1 MAKELKPTRRQSD
14 SENLVS
20 LPQNLLHQV
29 DDSTVPPAGYN
40 GDRSDLDEVEYDL
53 ECFMPIPHTTAASA
67 SGKSQSRN
75 PLQDWS
81 DDDEDDDCTLL
92 EVYAL

>member
-1 MAKELKPTRRQSD
+1 M
-14 SENLVS
+14 
-20 LPQNLLHQV
+20 
-29 DDSTVPPAGYN
+29 
-40 GDRSDLDEVEYDL
+40 DEVEYDL
-53 ECFMPIPHTTAASA
+53 ECFMPIPHDVAASA